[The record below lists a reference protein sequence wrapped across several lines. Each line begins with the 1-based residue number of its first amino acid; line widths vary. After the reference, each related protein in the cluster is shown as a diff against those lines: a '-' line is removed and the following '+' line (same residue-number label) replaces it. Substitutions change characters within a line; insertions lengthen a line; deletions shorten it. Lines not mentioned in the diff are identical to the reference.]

1 MNNMQTIKVPKQY
14 LFMLNQLFEIEQK
27 VGEIQEPNSV
37 QRNIDRLKNFFET
50 EALSEG
56 EGLIYYNPIGEK
68 FDETRTDCEA
78 TISGTGHDH
87 LEIIEIIKPI
97 IFVKY
102 SQTQM
107 IAQKG
112 IVIVQSTK

>member
-14 LFMLNQLFEIEQK
+14 LFMLNQLFEIEHK
-27 VGEIQEPNSV
+27 IEKIQETNSV
-37 QRNIDRLKNFFET
+37 QRNIDRLKDFFET

-56 EGLIYYNPIGEK
+56 QGLVFHNPIGEK

-78 TISGTGHDH
+78 TISGNGHDN
-87 LEIIEIIKPI
+87 LKIIEVIKPI
-97 IFVKY
+97 IYVKY
-102 SQTQM
+102 GQTQM